1 VHPFH
6 PLFGQE
12 FERVSSREG
21 RPEDRVY
28 FERSNGRPASIPK
41 HFTDLGCIDPVVVMG
56 QGRCLFRVTD
66 LLELCL
72 VIESNASAEEKHA

>member
-1 VHPFH
+1 MHPFH

-12 FERVSSREG
+12 FERLSSREG
-21 RPEDRVY
+21 LPEDRVY

-72 VIESNASAEEKHA
+72 VIESNTSAEEKHA